1 MGNRTSTLKE
11 EIAVD
16 VIVKVS
22 AELNHQLLQHEAHLL
37 KHDEQI
43 MELNNQLS
51 QYQSRLLKH
60 DEQVMEDLRM
70 LKATMLMHTTEIKV
84 LHDTKKNIRVK
95 RSVFWSS
102 SSSSQKV
109 HPQNKSERVS

>member
-1 MGNRTSTLKE
+1 MGNRASQPEEINVETLKE

-22 AELNHQLLQHEAHLL
+22 AELNHQLLQHEARLM

-43 MELNNQLS
+43 MELNNQI
-51 QYQSRLLKH
+51 
-60 DEQVMEDLRM
+60 MEDLRM
-70 LKATMLMHTTEIKV
+70 LKATMLMHTKEIKV

-95 RSVFWSS
+95 RSIFWSS
-102 SSSSQKV
+102 SSPSSQKV
-109 HPQNKSERVS
+109 HPQNKSERLS